1 MSDAPG
7 ANKLWAK
14 IDKMATDQAPW
25 ATLFSPKNI
34 DFTSKRVGNFVFSSQ
49 FYFLVDQAWVQ

>member
-1 MSDAPG
+1 MCSSD
-7 ANKLWAK
+7 L
-14 IDKMATDQAPW
+14 DQAPW

-34 DFTSKRVGNFVFSSQ
+34 DFVSKRVGNFVFSSQ